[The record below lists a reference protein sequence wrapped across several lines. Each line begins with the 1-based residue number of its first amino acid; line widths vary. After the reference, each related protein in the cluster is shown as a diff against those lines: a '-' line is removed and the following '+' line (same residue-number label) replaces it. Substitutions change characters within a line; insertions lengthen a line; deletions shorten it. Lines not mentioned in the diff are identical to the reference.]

1 MPENVN
7 QQGQGT
13 DAGSGLV
20 LRWDIKNL
28 EIKTRSVEKT
38 LEPLVIQ
45 VTTLVNTKGP
55 SKKKKGRSKR
65 AHVLVAAVEA
75 ATANFIERGEEIA
88 YENPDIRGEMLGA
101 VEEVRKTDTMSRAA
115 REFAEDPCS
124 SVKRGNM
131 VRAARSLLSA
141 VTRLLILADM
151 VDVHRLLK
159 SLQVVEDDLE
169 KVKNASSQSELLDN
183 FRLFGKNT
191 SDLINQAA
199 KRQNELKDPRL
210 RDDLASARAVLK
222 KNSMM
227 LLTASK
233 AYVRHPELAAA
244 KANRDFVFKQVCEA
258 VNTISDVAQG
268 KATGAGQMPY
278 EGPGELASALDDF
291 DERINMDPLTYNE
304 VRTRPSLEE
313 RLESIIS
320 GAALMADSFCT
331 RDDRRL
337 KIVEECNAVRQALQ
351 DLLTEYMDNMGRK
364 QPSENLDKAI
374 DHMYRKT
381 KDLRRQLRKAVVD
394 HVSDSFLETNVPLL
408 VLVEAARNGNEKEVE
423 EYAQVF
429 TEHANKLVE
438 VANLACTMSNN
449 EDGVKMVRYGAAQ
462 IEQLCPQVINAAS
475 ILSARPKSKVTQEN
489 MDAFKDAWENQV
501 RILTESVDDITT
513 IDDFLAVSESHILED
528 VKTCV
533 RAINEG
539 DPETLDRIAGA
550 IRGRSTRVCHVVA
563 SEMDNYE
570 PCMYTDRVLEAV
582 KVLRDQV
589 LPNFAQ
595 RVDVAVEALSSTP
608 GKEVDENEFIDASH
622 LVYDGVR
629 EIRMAVLMNKADD
642 ELDPDDVLMDD
653 YHGIEIRSKSSAH
666 TVETTIDEY
675 PGVSGITTARD
686 AMRNLSE
693 EDKDKIAA
701 QVENFRL
708 EKVKFDQEVAKWDDT
723 GNDIIV
729 LAKHMCMIMMEMT
742 DFTRGRGPL
751 KTTMDVINAAK
762 KISEAGTKLDKLSRQ
777 IADQCPESR
786 TKDDM
791 LAYLDRIALY
801 CHQLNITSKVKADV
815 QNISGELIVSGLD
828 SATSLIQAAKNLMNA
843 VVLTVKCSY
852 VASTKYPRQ
861 GTIPQPGVR
870 SAEVSTGGGLQK
882 PGGKVPHIPPKPVVS
897 QGQSPIVVW
906 KMKAPEKK
914 PLVRREKAEEVR
926 AKVRK
931 GSQKKPVSALK
942 ALAEFQS
949 PADAI

>member
-1 MPENVN
+1 MTLEHYGGQP
-7 QQGQGT
+7 QQGPV
-13 DAGSGLV
+13 V
-20 LRWDIKNL
+20 LKWDPKNL
-28 EIKTRSVEKT
+28 EIRTMSVEKT
-38 LEPLVIQ
+38 LEPLVLQ
-45 VTTLVNTKGP
+45 VTTLVNTKGT

-75 ATANFIERGEEIA
+75 ASNNFIERGQEIA
-88 YENPDIRGEMLGA
+88 FENPDIKGEMLAA
-101 VEEVRKTDTMSRAA
+101 VEEVRKTGETMSRAA
-115 REFAEDPCS
+115 REFAEEPCS

-131 VRAARSLLSA
+131 VRAARNLLSA

-169 KVKNASSQSELLDN
+169 KVKNASSQSELMDN
-183 FRLFGKNT
+183 FHLFGKNT
-191 SDLINQAA
+191 SELINQAA

-268 KATGAGQMPY
+268 KATGAAQMPY

-381 KDLRRQLRKAVVD
+381 RDLRRQLRKAVVD

-423 EYAQVF
+423 EYAAVF

-449 EDGVKMVRYGAAQ
+449 EDGVKMVRYAAAQ
-462 IEQLCPQVINAAS
+462 IESLCPQVINAAR
-475 ILSARPKSKVTQEN
+475 ILAARPKSKVAQEN
-489 MDAFKDAWENQV
+489 MDAFREAWENQV

-533 RAINEG
+533 QAINEG
-539 DPETLDRIAGA
+539 DPDKLDRIAGA
-550 IRGRSTRVCHVVA
+550 IRGRSSRVCHVVA
-563 SEMDNYE
+563 SEMDNFE

-642 ELDPDDVLMDD
+642 ELDPDDVIMDE
-653 YHGIEIRSKSSAH
+653 YQTIEIRSKSSVQSAH
-666 TVETTIDEY
+666 TMDTTIDEY

-693 EDKDKIAA
+693 EDKDKIAQ

-708 EKVKFDQEVAKWDDT
+708 EKLKFDQEVAKWDDT

-742 DFTRGRGPL
+742 DFTRGRGNL

-852 VASTKYPRQ
+852 VASTKYPRSGQ
-861 GTIPQPGVR
+861 I
-870 SAEVSTGGGLQK
+870 AVSHAK
-882 PGGKVPHIPPKPVVS
+882 
-897 QGQSPIVVW
+897 SPIVVW

-931 GSQKKPVSALK
+931 GSQKKQVSALK

>member
-1 MPENVN
+1 MTLDHYNTGAPV
-7 QQGQGT
+7 
-13 DAGSGLV
+13 V
-20 LRWDIKNL
+20 LKWDPKNL
-28 EIKTRSVEKT
+28 EIRTMSVEKT

-101 VEEVRKTDTMSRAA
+101 VEEVRKTGDTMSRAA

-131 VRAARSLLSA
+131 VRAARNLLSA

-258 VNTISDVAQG
+258 VTTISDVAQG

-653 YHGIEIRSKSSAH
+653 YHTVEIRSKL
-666 TVETTIDEY
+666 ETTIDEY

-861 GTIPQPGVR
+861 GTIALTLPNGERELCEREKKPGAR
-870 SAEVSTGGGLQK
+870 SA
-882 PGGKVPHIPPKPVVS
+882 
-897 QGQSPIVVW
+897 SPIVVW

>member
-1 MPENVN
+1 MNSTINNNVQDSN
-7 QQGQGT
+7 YGPI
-13 DAGSGLV
+13 SFK
-20 LRWDIKNL
+20 WDLKNL

-65 AHVLVAAVEA
+65 AHVLVGAVEA
-75 ATANFIERGEEIA
+75 ATANFIERGQEIA
-88 YENPDIRGEMLGA
+88 YENPDIKVEMLGA
-101 VEEVRKTDTMSRAA
+101 VEEVRKTGDTMSLAA

-131 VRAARSLLSA
+131 VRAARNLLSA

-191 SDLINQAA
+191 NDLVNQAA

-268 KATGAGQMPY
+268 KAT
-278 EGPGELASALDDF
+278 
-291 DERINMDPLTYNE
+291 

-331 RDDRRL
+331 REDRRL

-351 DLLTEYMDNMGRK
+351 DLLTEYMDNVSYIYVSFYSVQMGRK
-364 QPSENLDKAI
+364 QPTDNLDKAI
-374 DHMYRKT
+374 DHRYRKT

-408 VLVEAARNGNEKEVE
+408 VLVEAARCGNEKEVE
-423 EYAQVF
+423 EYARVF

-449 EDGVKMVRYGAAQ
+449 EDGVKMVRYAAAQ
-462 IEQLCPQVINAAS
+462 IEQLCPQVINAAI
-475 ILSARPKSKVTQEN
+475 ILAARPKSKT
-489 MDAFKDAWENQV
+489 KC
-501 RILTESVDDITT
+501 TK
-513 IDDFLAVSESHILED
+513 SHILED

-533 RAINEG
+533 RAINES
-539 DPETLDRIAGA
+539 DPDTLDRIAGA
-550 IRGRSTRVCHVVA
+550 IRGRSARVCNVVG

-570 PCMYTDRVLEAV
+570 PCMYTERVLEAV

-642 ELDPDDVLMDD
+642 ELDPDDVLMDE
-653 YHGIEIRSKSSAH
+653 YHNALESRSKSSAH
-666 TVETTIDEY
+666 TVDTTIDEY

-693 EDKDKIAA
+693 EDKEKIAT

-708 EKVKFDQEVAKWDDT
+708 EKVKFDQEVSKWDDT

-729 LAKHMCMIMMEMT
+729 IAKHMCMIMMEMT

-751 KTTMDVINAAK
+751 KTTMDVISAAK
-762 KISEAGTKLDKLSRQ
+762 KISEAGTKLDKLARQ
-777 IADQCPESR
+777 IAEQCPESR

-861 GTIPQPGVR
+861 GTI
-870 SAEVSTGGGLQK
+870 A
-882 PGGKVPHIPPKPVVS
+882 
-897 QGQSPIVVW
+897 SPIVVW

-931 GSQKKPVSALK
+931 GAQKKQVSALK
-942 ALAEFQS
+942 ALSEFQS
-949 PADAI
+949 PAEAI

>member
-1 MPENVN
+1 MPETNYPTMSN
-7 QQGQGT
+7 T
-13 DAGSGLV
+13 DNGSGLI

-101 VEEVRKTDTMSRAA
+101 VEEVRKTGDTMSRAA

-131 VRAARSLLSA
+131 VRAARNLLSA

-258 VNTISDVAQG
+258 VTTISDVAQG

-653 YHGIEIRSKSSAH
+653 YHTVEIRSKL
-666 TVETTIDEY
+666 ETTIDEY

-861 GTIPQPGVR
+861 GTI
-870 SAEVSTGGGLQK
+870 A
-882 PGGKVPHIPPKPVVS
+882 
-897 QGQSPIVVW
+897 SPIVVW